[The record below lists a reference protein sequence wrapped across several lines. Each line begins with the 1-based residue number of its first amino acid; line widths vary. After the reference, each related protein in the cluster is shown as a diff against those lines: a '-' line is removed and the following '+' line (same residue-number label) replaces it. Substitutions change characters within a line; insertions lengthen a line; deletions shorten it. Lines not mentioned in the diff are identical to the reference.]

1 MPPPRFLMRTIMAS
15 HEFWYRLSGGA
26 LGGKL
31 RGVPCLMLT
40 TTGRKS
46 GRKRTTPLMFL
57 KDGMNTVVVASYGG
71 SPQHPSWYRNLVANP
86 EAEVQIGREQKRVAA
101 RTADDDERARLWP
114 RLVEMYKSY
123 ADYQTKTERKIPVVI
138 LEPRA

>member
-1 MPPPRFLMRTIMAS
+1 MRTMMAS
-15 HEFWYRLSGGA
+15 HMFWYRLSGGA

-31 RGVPCLMLT
+31 MGVPCLLLT

-46 GRKRTTPLMFL
+46 GRQRTTPLMYL
-57 KDGMNTVVVASYGG
+57 RDGQDVVVVASYGG
-71 SPQHPSWYRNLVANP
+71 SPAHPSWYRNLVAHP
-86 EAEVQIGREQKRVAA
+86 EAEVQIGREQMRVAA

-114 RLVEMYKSY
+114 RLVEAYKSY
-123 ADYQTKTERKIPVVI
+123 ADYQTRTERKIPVVI

>member
-1 MPPPRFLMRTIMAS
+1 MPPPRFLVRTIMAS
-15 HEFWYRLSGGA
+15 HEFWYRVSGGA
-26 LGGKL
+26 LGGKIG
-31 RGVPCLMLT
+31 GVPCLLLT

-46 GRKRTTPLMFL
+46 GRQRTTPLMYL
-57 KDGMNTVVVASYGG
+57 RDGQDVVIVASYGG

-86 EAEVQIGREQKRVAA
+86 EAEVLIGREHRSVVT
-101 RTADDDERARLWP
+101 RTAEDDERARLWP